1 MQKFAS
7 ESVMGEN
14 GSVSAANPLAVSAA
28 LEIFSLGGNAAD
40 AAIAAQAVLCVV
52 APEACGLGGDGL
64 SLIATSTGEVLALNG
79 TGRWGE
85 KSNVNMQCSDGGN
98 SVTIPGITTQWSE
111 MASRFGKL
119 SLSQS
124 LLPAINIA
132 EDGHRL
138 TDLTAKAVESQKS
151 RLIGGGASDWCVFSS
166 KVGDLVKQ
174 PCLAESL
181 RSISENGKDWIRSR
195 GVANSVI
202 TAVRQSGGN
211 LNFNDFESH
220 EIELG
225 EPPKVNFSDGWLTTQ
240 PPMSQGILLS
250 MVANFVDENVI
261 KVQSS
266 ITDIELDHLL
276 IELTEGVFQY
286 RDQVSKGKELFS
298 FQLTPNRFMASR
310 IGGPR
315 AYLHTAGVA
324 TADSEGLVV
333 SSLVSVFDDFG
344 SCIFV
349 PEIGVTLNN
358 RAGSFT
364 AGDNRPQ
371 VSSRPVHT
379 LAPAIW
385 SGSIGTIG
393 LATPGADGQ
402 IQTLIQVLS
411 KWLICGY
418 SISEAISM
426 PRWRS
431 EFRSLLIEESHQ
443 LIAKFGNRGH
453 QVEIRSDGAGIF
465 GAVVAAGLMGKEST
479 PTAWADW
486 RRQVRAGAN

>member
-1 MQKFAS
+1 MQKVANQP
-7 ESVMGEN
+7 VIGKK

-64 SLIATSTGEVLALNG
+64 SLLATSTGEVFALNG
-79 TGRWGE
+79 TGKWGE

-98 SVTIPGITTQWSE
+98 SVTIPGISTQWSE
-111 MASRFGKL
+111 MSSRFGKL

-124 LLPAINIA
+124 LLPAIKIA

-138 TDLTAKAVESQKS
+138 TDLTAKAVVSQRD
-151 RLIGGGASDWCVFSS
+151 RLTGGGASNWSVFLSE
-166 KVGDLVKQ
+166 VGDLVKQ
-174 PCLAESL
+174 PRLAESL
-181 RSISENGKDWIRSR
+181 RSISEHGKNWIRSKA
-195 GVANSVI
+195 VANSVI
-202 TAVRQSGGN
+202 TAVQQSGGN

-220 EIELG
+220 EIEVG
-225 EPPKVNFSDGWLTTQ
+225 EPSKVDFGDGWLITQ

-250 MVANFVDENVI
+250 MVANFVDKNVI
-261 KVQSS
+261 KARES

-286 RDQVSKGKELFS
+286 RDQVCKGNELLS
-298 FQLTPNRFMASR
+298 FQLTPNRFTASR

-349 PEIGVTLNN
+349 PEIGSTLNN

-364 AGDNRPQ
+364 AGDNRPRA
-371 VSSRPVHT
+371 SFRPVHT

-385 SGSIGTIG
+385 SGASGTIG
-393 LATPGADGQ
+393 IATPGADGQ

-418 SISEAISM
+418 SISEAILM

-431 EFRSLLIEESHQ
+431 EFGSLLIEESHQ
-443 LIAKFGNRGH
+443 LIDEFGNRGH
-453 QVEIRSDGAGIF
+453 QVESRSDGSGVF
-465 GAVVAAGLMGKEST
+465 GAVVAAGIMGKESI

>member
-1 MQKFAS
+1 MQNFANQP
-7 ESVMGEN
+7 VRGEN
-14 GSVSAANPLAVSAA
+14 GSISAANPLAVGAA

-64 SLIATSTGEVLALNG
+64 SLIANSAGEVLALNG
-79 TGRWGE
+79 TGRWGN
-85 KSNVNMQCSDGGN
+85 KSNVNLQCSDGGN
-98 SVTIPGITTQWSE
+98 SVTVPGITTQWSE
-111 MASRFGKL
+111 LSSRFGKL
-119 SLSQS
+119 SLSQT
-124 LLPAINIA
+124 LQPAIKIA

-138 TDLTAKAVESQKS
+138 TYSTARAVKAQKI
-151 RLIGGGASDWCVFSS
+151 RLISGGASNWCFFSANL
-166 KVGDLVKQ
+166 GDLIKQ

-181 RSISENGKDWIRSR
+181 RSAAENGKNWIRS
-195 GVANSVI
+195 GSVANPI
-202 TAVRQSGGN
+202 INAVRRCGGY
-211 LNFNDFESH
+211 LDFDDFESH
-220 EIELG
+220 EIEVG
-225 EPPKVNFSDGWLTTQ
+225 EPPKVNFGDGCLMTQ

-250 MVANFVDENVI
+250 MVANFVDKDVI
-261 KVQSS
+261 RVKRS

-286 RDQVSKGKELFS
+286 RDQVSKGKELLS
-298 FQLTPNRFMASR
+298 FQLSPNRTKASR

-324 TADSEGLVV
+324 SADSEGLVV

-349 PEIGVTLNN
+349 PEIGAILNN

-364 AGDNRPQ
+364 AGENQPR
-371 VSSRPVHT
+371 VNARPVHT

-385 SGSIGTIG
+385 SGSFGTIG

-411 KWLICGY
+411 KWLICGN
-418 SISEAISM
+418 SISKAISM

-431 EFRSLLIEESHQ
+431 EFGVLLIEESHH
-443 LIAKFGNRGH
+443 LIDKFKERGH
-453 QVEIRSDGAGIF
+453 QIEVRPDGSDIF
-465 GAVVAAGLMGKEST
+465 GAVVAAGLTGAEST
-479 PTAWADW
+479 PIAWSDW
-486 RRQVRAGAN
+486 RRQVQAGAT